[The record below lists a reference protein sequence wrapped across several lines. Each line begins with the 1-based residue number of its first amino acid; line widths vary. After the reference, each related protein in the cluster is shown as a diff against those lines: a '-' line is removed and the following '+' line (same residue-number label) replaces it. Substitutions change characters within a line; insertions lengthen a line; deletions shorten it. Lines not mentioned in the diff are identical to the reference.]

1 VNLSEWREKRKGEK
15 FTLPSG
21 LEVTLRKCDVLD
33 LAAQGDVPT
42 PLLSVVNRLMGETVE
57 LTTEN
62 AGEFAGAISLV
73 ARACLVDP
81 PVADEPDDE
90 HITIDELSI
99 KDRLAIYNW
108 ASMGASM
115 LEPFRPEDGEPVGT
129 EARLERVRE
138 AAKRDS
144 GS

>member
-1 VNLSEWREKRKGEK
+1 MNLSEWREKRKGEK

-21 LEVTLRKCDVLD
+21 LDVTLRQCDVLD
-33 LAAQGDVPT
+33 LAAQGDIPT
-42 PLLSVVNRLMGETVE
+42 PLLSIVNRLMGETVE

-62 AGEFAGAISLV
+62 AGEFGDAIGLV
-73 ARACLVDP
+73 VKACLIEP
-81 PVADEPDDE
+81 LVADEPDDE
-90 HITIDELSI
+90 HITIEELSI

-108 ASMGASM
+108 ANAGASI
-115 LEPFRPEDGEPVGT
+115 LEPFRPEDGKPVGT
-129 EARLERVRE
+129 EARLERIRK